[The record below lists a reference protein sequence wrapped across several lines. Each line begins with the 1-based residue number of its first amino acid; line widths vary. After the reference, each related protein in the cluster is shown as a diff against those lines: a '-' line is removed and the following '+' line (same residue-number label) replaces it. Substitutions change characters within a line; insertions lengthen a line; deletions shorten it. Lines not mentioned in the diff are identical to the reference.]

1 VVIADVRLP
10 GLNGRQ
16 MADAGRTVRP
26 ELPVIFTGLAGT
38 ALDDLPLV
46 ESIELLRKP
55 FALDRLMA
63 MVIALRSRTGLAT
76 SIRSQAHP

>member
-1 VVIADVRLP
+1 
-10 GLNGRQ
+10 

-63 MVIALRSRTGLAT
+63 MVIALLSRAGLAT